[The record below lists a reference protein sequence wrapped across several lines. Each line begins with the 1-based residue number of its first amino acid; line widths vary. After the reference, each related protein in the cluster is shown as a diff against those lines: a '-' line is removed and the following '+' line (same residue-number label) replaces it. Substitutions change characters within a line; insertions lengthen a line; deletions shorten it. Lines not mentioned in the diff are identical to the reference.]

1 MTRAQRD
8 RHGPGSSP
16 RSYAVSVVTAA
27 GSERATLEN
36 LMQLYLHDFSE
47 FDSSDVDEAGRYRYR
62 YLPLYWSEPGRW
74 PFLVRAD
81 GNIAGFALVRH
92 ADGRYQMAEF
102 FVLRRYRRRGVGE
115 EAARQVFARFPGPWL
130 VEELAANTTA
140 IKFWRSVIGRFAGG
154 FDEVQGPGGPQ
165 QLFES
170 PMAV

>member
-1 MTRAQRD
+1 MPGKRA
-8 RHGPGSSP
+8 PGDAIEVTI
-16 RSYAVSVVTAA
+16 AVE
-27 GSERATLEN
+27 SERGVLEN

-47 FDSSDVDEAGRYRYR
+47 FDSSDVDEAGGYRYR

-102 FVLRRYRRRGVGE
+102 FVLRRYRRCGVGE

-170 PMAV
+170 PVAV